1 MNKRQ
6 FAALSVSNFVPSVL
20 GAGALPLLP
29 VYAARLGA
37 PPAITGYYLAF
48 AYLAVVAGTMVG
60 GWLSDR
66 CRCSPMRDTGQS
78 CRRVLLALA
87 GALAVP
93 ATWAM
98 GRVGSVW
105 GLCLVTAAVWFL
117 GGAGMAVTSILVN
130 LSADESERG
139 KVHGLMSLAAGV
151 GSLVGSLLSGFLVD
165 CYGFTTM
172 FALLSLVAVLW
183 PLAALFLRDQRAP
196 QAEDKPN
203 SVAQGGRLGKGFYLL
218 SAASLVVAIAGFVGM
233 MGRSMSM
240 SALGYPATAISS
252 TMALSSALT
261 LPLPLLIGW
270 LSDRLGRKRFLVIGY
285 LIAAVGLTVLSRS
298 SALWHFAV
306 AVILTGLSGSIR
318 GVVAPALA
326 DDLIPRE
333 SLGRG
338 LGLFSSTGWVGAIVG
353 FAGTG
358 QAVQHLGLTTTLICG
373 AVLPLV
379 ALFLLVPV
387 GRTQRIAAERV
398 AAAA

>member
-6 FAALSVSNFVPSVL
+6 FAALSFSNFVPSVL

-37 PPAITGYYLAF
+37 PPSITGYYLAF
-48 AYLAVVAGTMVG
+48 AYVAVVVGTMIG

-66 CRCSPMRDTGQS
+66 CRPAHRG
-78 CRRVLLALA
+78 RRRALLALA

-98 GRVGSVW
+98 GRANSVW
-105 GLCLVTAAVWFL
+105 ALCLTTAAVWFL
-117 GGAGMAVTSILVN
+117 GGLGMAINSILVG
-130 LSADESERG
+130 LSAEASERG
-139 KVHGLMSLAAGV
+139 KVHGFMGLAGGV
-151 GSLVGSLLSGFLVD
+151 GSLVGSLLCGYLVD
-165 CYGFTTM
+165 RYGFATM
-172 FALLSLVAVLW
+172 FALLSLVAGLW
-183 PLAALFLRDQRAP
+183 PFAALVLREPRASLAKKDA
-196 QAEDKPN
+196 QAAAP
-203 SVAQGGRLGKGFYLL
+203 GGRLGKEFYLL
-218 SAASLVVAIAGFVGM
+218 SAASLVIAISGFVGM

-240 SALGYPATAISS
+240 SAQGYPATAISS

-270 LSDRLGRKRFLVIGY
+270 LSDRGQCAHQSRKRFLIAAY
-285 LIAAVGLTVLSRS
+285 LVAAVGLAILSRS

-306 AVILTGLSGSIR
+306 AVILSGLSGSIR
-318 GVVAPALA
+318 GVVGAALA
-326 DDLIPRE
+326 NDLIPRE

-338 LGLFSSTGWVGAIVG
+338 LGLFGSTGWVGAIVG

-358 QAVQHLGLTTTLICG
+358 QAVQHLGLAPTLIGG

-379 ALFLLVPV
+379 ALLLLAPV
-387 GRTQRIAAERV
+387 RQARTRAA
-398 AAAA
+398 

>member
-6 FAALSVSNFVPSVL
+6 FAALSISNFVPSAL
-20 GAGALPLLP
+20 GSGALPLLP

-37 PPAITGYYLAF
+37 PPSVTGYYLAF
-48 AYLAVVAGTMVG
+48 AYLAVVAGTMIG

-66 CRCSPMRDTGQS
+66 CRGAHRR
-78 CRRVLLALA
+78 CRRALLALA

-105 GLCLVTAAVWFL
+105 TLCLATAAVWFL
-117 GGAGMAVTSILVN
+117 GGVGMAVTGILVN
-130 LSADESERG
+130 LSAKESERG
-139 KVHGLMSLAAGV
+139 KVRGLMSLAAGI
-151 GSLVGSLLSGFLVD
+151 GSLTGSLLSGYLVD
-165 CYGFTTM
+165 HYGFVTM

-183 PLAALFLRDQRAP
+183 PLAALFARDPRAP
-196 QAEDKPN
+196 QIKTDARPA
-203 SVAQGGRLGKGFYLL
+203 AQGGHLGKSFYLL
-218 SAASLVVAIAGFVGM
+218 SAASLVIAVAGFVGM

-240 SALGYPATAISS
+240 NALGYPATAISS

-270 LSDRLGRKRFLVIGY
+270 LSDRGRCAHRRRKHFLILCY
-285 LIAAVGLTVLSRS
+285 LVAAAGLTILSRS
-298 SALWHFAV
+298 SALWHFAL
-306 AVILTGLSGSIR
+306 AVTLNGLSGSIR
-318 GVVAPALA
+318 GVVGAALA

-338 LGLFSSTGWVGAIVG
+338 LSIFGCTGWVGAIVG

-358 QAVQHLGLTTTLICG
+358 QAVQHLGLAPTLVGG
-373 AVLPLV
+373 AALPLI
-379 ALFLLVPV
+379 ALLLLVPL
-387 GRTQRIAAERV
+387 RQARAQAA
-398 AAAA
+398 